1 MRVTIENKL
10 NFNNY
15 AKKKKKKKKNAQKLL
30 RTSLV
35 CPNEMDTLTKTKLIF
50 CNGMVGPQCS

>member
-15 AKKKKKKKKNAQKLL
+15 AKKKKKKAQKRL

>member
-1 MRVTIENKL
+1 MRVAIENKL

-15 AKKKKKKKKNAQKLL
+15 AKKKNKNVQKLL
-30 RTSLV
+30 RTSV
-35 CPNEMDTLTKTKLIF
+35 VFPNEMDTLTKTKLIF

>member
-15 AKKKKKKKKNAQKLL
+15 AKKKKNAQKLL

>member
-1 MRVTIENKL
+1 MRVAIENKL

-15 AKKKKKKKKNAQKLL
+15 AKKKKNVQKLL
-30 RTSLV
+30 RTSV
-35 CPNEMDTLTKTKLIF
+35 VFPNEMDTLTKTKLIF